1 MSPNQQPSLTTLSA
15 LEMPQASEVPALRH
29 LNVPRVL
36 DETCV
41 QVKGTTLGRDP
52 SSGRMPQLLAMLTA
66 DMPNSCLV
74 LQESLMLYIHS
85 GHTY

>member
-1 MSPNQQPSLTTLSA
+1 MSPNQQPSLMTLSA